1 MLSYIKQGDNIMT
14 NEFEAWLEKVTYCS
28 PPRILYRLN
37 ARCRICGDNLQDG
50 EIDICDGCFDSE
62 QVRM

>member
-1 MLSYIKQGDNIMT
+1 MT
-14 NEFEAWLEKVTYCS
+14 NNEFEAWLEKVTYCS
-28 PPRILYRLN
+28 PPRILYRFN
-37 ARCRICGDNLQDG
+37 VCRICGDNLQDG

>member
-1 MLSYIKQGDNIMT
+1 MT
-14 NEFEAWLEKVTYCS
+14 NNEFEAWLEKVTYCS